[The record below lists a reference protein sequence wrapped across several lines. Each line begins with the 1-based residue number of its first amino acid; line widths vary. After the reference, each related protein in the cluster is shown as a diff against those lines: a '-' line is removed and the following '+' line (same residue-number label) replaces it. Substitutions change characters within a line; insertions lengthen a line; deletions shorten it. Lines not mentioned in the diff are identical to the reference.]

1 MSEERTW
8 QEKLEMMQQRLEEDR
23 AFLQSYMLDP
33 NPDNRPAEEERIKDI
48 LALADEMENQ
58 IAELMEKKQAEQL
71 AEPIDEDFNL
81 EYKTHILGQPDDDD
95 TIEGDWTLGEEEP
108 VVLPLEEPIKTKKKS
123 KKKSK
128 NKKDKKA
135 KKHKK

>member
-1 MSEERTW
+1 MSEERSW
-8 QEKLEMMQQRLEEDR
+8 QGKMEMMQQRLAEDR

-48 LALADEMENQ
+48 LALADEMEHQ
-58 IAELMEKKQAEQL
+58 ISELMEKKQAEEL
-71 AEPIDEDFNL
+71 AEPIDQDFNL
-81 EYKTHILGQPDDDD
+81 EYKTHILGQPDDND

-108 VVLPLEEPIKTKKKS
+108 VMPLEEETKPKKKS